1 MKNLFNSSKYIIL
14 TSIILIFALQSCVTT
29 SKYEDMVYKRDSIEN
44 KFNNLSK
51 ELDFMLLNK
60 NKTIQDNENQIS
72 ELNKILKKVNVDL
85 EVYKNKYRDLTEVS
99 SKDNM
104 LKLNEIENLRKEA
117 NSKGEKYNELLMKLR
132 ERDNKIESIQKKLKE
147 ALLSFR
153 DLGLDVN
160 IKDGK
165 VYVSLSNQLLFSS
178 GSINIDK
185 KGLEALKFL
194 SEVINN
200 TSDIT
205 ILVEGHTDNQRVGN
219 GSRFNDNWELSVL
232 RATEVVKY
240 LQLEGK
246 VDPTRLVASGK
257 GEYSPLE
264 VGDSAENRSKNRRTE
279 VIIIPKLDVLYNIL
293 D

>member
-1 MKNLFNSSKYIIL
+1 MSKQFNLSKYF
-14 TSIILIFALQSCVTT
+14 ILIASFLVFSLQSCVTT
-29 SKYEDMVYKRDSIEN
+29 SKYEAMVYQRDSIDSKFIKLN
-44 KFNNLSK
+44 KEF
-51 ELDFMLLNK
+51 DFMLKSK
-60 NKTIQDNENQIS
+60 NKAIQENENQIS
-72 ELNKILKKVNVDL
+72 ELNRLIKKLQQDL
-85 EVYKNKYRDLTEVS
+85 QEYRNKYNDLVEVS

-104 LKLNEIENLRKEA
+104 LKLNEIDNLRKEA
-117 NSKGEKYNELLMKLR
+117 NEKSQKYNDIMMKLR
-132 ERDNKIESIQKKLKE
+132 ERDEKIEAIQKKLKE
-147 ALLSFR
+147 ALLSFNE
-153 DLGLDVN
+153 LGLAVN

-178 GSINIDK
+178 GSTNIDN

-205 ILVEGHTDNQRVGN
+205 ILVEGHTDNQRVGSGN
-219 GSRFNDNWELSVL
+219 KFSDNWELSVL

-257 GEYSPLE
+257 GEYFPIE
-264 VGDSAENRSKNRRTE
+264 AGDTPEIRAKNRRTE
-279 VIIIPKLDVLYNIL
+279 IIIIPKLDALYQIL

>member
-178 GSINIDK
+178 GSTNIDK

>member
-160 IKDGK
+160 IKEGK